1 MTVTKNHPQPQPLLL
16 DLSNTYLDLSPAQLE
31 QLRDDNPAL
40 KLELTEEG
48 KLTIESKEIALTESE
63 LEKSNLYEFVELTP
77 AETARRVTKVE
88 RFRSYQRE
96 QWDKLTSDEKAAHDR
111 QFECLYALLDQSRS

>member
-16 DLSNTYLDLSPAQLE
+16 DLSNTYLDLSPAQLA

-48 KLTIESKEIALTESE
+48 KLMIESKEISLTEIE
-63 LEKSNLYEFVELTP
+63 LEKSDLYKFVELTP
-77 AETARRVTKVE
+77 AETARRVAKVE
-88 RFRSYQRE
+88 RFRAYQRE
-96 QWDKLTSDEKAAHDR
+96 QWDKLTLDEKAEHDR
-111 QFECLYALLDQSRS
+111 QFECLYTLLDQSRS

>member
-1 MTVTKNHPQPQPLLL
+1 MTLTKNQPQPLLL

-31 QLRDDNPAL
+31 RLRDDNPAL
-40 KLELTEEG
+40 RLELTEEG

-77 AETARRVTKVE
+77 AETARRVAKVE

-96 QWDKLTSDEKAAHDR
+96 QWDKLTSDEKAEHDR
-111 QFECLYALLDQSRS
+111 QFECLYTLLDQSRS

>member
-1 MTVTKNHPQPQPLLL
+1 MTVTKNHPQPLLL
-16 DLSNTYLDLSPAQLE
+16 NFSNTYLDLSPAQLE

>member
-1 MTVTKNHPQPQPLLL
+1 MTVTKNHPQPLLL
-16 DLSNTYLDLSPAQLE
+16 NLSNTYLNLSPAQLE

-77 AETARRVTKVE
+77 AETARRVAKVE

-96 QWDKLTSDEKAAHDR
+96 QWDKLTSDEKAEHDR
-111 QFECLYALLDQSRS
+111 QFECLYTLLDQSRS

>member
-1 MTVTKNHPQPQPLLL
+1 MTVTKNHPQPLLL
-16 DLSNTYLDLSPAQLE
+16 NLSNTYLDLSPAQLE

-40 KLELTEEG
+40 KLDLTEEG
-48 KLTIESKEIALTESE
+48 KLTIESKEIALTKIE

-77 AETARRVTKVE
+77 AETARRVAKVE

-96 QWDKLTSDEKAAHDR
+96 QWDKLTSDEKAEHDR
-111 QFECLYALLDQSRS
+111 QFECLYTLLDQSRS